1 MDTFLPQRRL
11 LMSLALVL
19 GFSVGAGA
27 ATLPAGLSDLRHAS
41 VPQLRALRAPAANSA
56 AGALLQADCVTQ
68 TSGDGW
74 LDEPFDIAQN
84 GTFTARFDATPSVSP
99 ITGSGH
105 VGLSLG
111 VQNAYTG
118 FANIVRFN
126 TSGNI
131 DARNGGAYA
140 AAATIPY
147 SAGITYHFRLVVNV
161 TAHTYSIFVAPG
173 SGAELT
179 VGSNFAF
186 RTEQNTV
193 NGLDWYGVFIP
204 DGSTD
209 SLTVCNFTVTPAA
222 PPPCVTAT
230 GGAGFQNRSFPTQ
243 TTTFTAE
250 FDATPSISGINSIV
264 GLSSGSQTDFTGYA
278 AIPRFNP
285 AGIVD
290 ARNGGAYQSDVAFP
304 FTGGSTYHFRL
315 FVDIP
320 NHVYSVSVTPPGGSE
335 TLLTTTPYAFRTE
348 QAGVANLNNWA
359 VQVNATPGGSN
370 TVCGFIIRPGG
381 LLPALR

>member
-1 MDTFLPQRRL
+1 MTRRS
-11 LMSLALVL
+11 MRQILALAFVF
-19 GFSVGAGA
+19 GCVSVAPGM
-27 ATLPAGLSDLRHAS
+27 LHAQS
-41 VPQLRALRAPAANSA
+41 
-56 AGALLQADCVTQ
+56 CITQ

-74 LDEPFDIAQN
+74 IDEPFDIAQN
-84 GTFTARFDATPSVSP
+84 ATFTARFDATPSVSP

-105 VGLSLG
+105 VGVSLG
-111 VQNAYTG
+111 PQNDYTG

-126 TSGNI
+126 TLGNI

-140 AAATIPY
+140 ASTTIPY
-147 SAGITYHFRLVVNV
+147 SAGVTYHVRLVINV
-161 TAHTYSIFVAPG
+161 PAHTYSIFVAPG
-173 SGAELT
+173 SGAEITL
-179 VGSNFAF
+179 GSNFAF

-204 DGSTD
+204 DGS
-209 SLTVCNFTVTPAA
+209 SNQLSVCNFTVTGPV
-222 PPPCVTAT
+222 PPCVTAT
-230 GGAGFQNRSFPTQ
+230 SNGVFQNRSFPTQ
-243 TTTFTAE
+243 SSSFTAE
-250 FDATPSISGINSIV
+250 FDATPSVSGINSIV
-264 GLSSGSQTDFTGYA
+264 GLSSGSQSDYSGYA

-290 ARNGGAYQSDVAFP
+290 ARNAGAYQADVSFP

-320 NHVYSVSVTPPGGSE
+320 NHVYSVSVTPPGGAE
-335 TLLTTTPYAFRTE
+335 VLLTQSAFAFRTE

-359 VQVNATPGGSN
+359 VQVSNTTPGST

-381 LLPALR
+381 LNPAFAH